1 VRFKVDSESNL
12 FIRTA
17 DCVRKIAREI
27 DQAEAA
33 QGDFAHPTID
43 AFVRLGNPALK
54 AAV

>member
-1 VRFKVDSESNL
+1 VRFKVDLESNL

-27 DQAEAA
+27 MEAEAV
-33 QGDFAHPTID
+33 QGDFAHPTIWP
-43 AFVRLGNPALK
+43 ALPRGNPALK